1 MAKFLQA
8 SVSPETL
15 RIAIA
20 VARFNADITE
30 ALLDGALQTLTEAG
44 VPPEHIEVARVPG
57 AFELPLICRCYARSG
72 RFDAVLALGCII
84 RGQTP
89 HFDFVAGEAA
99 RGCMQTA
106 LDTGIPVV
114 FGVLT
119 TDDLAQAQVRS
130 DREMLR
136 SSNSQSAQRSEKQ
149 TPRSNKGAEAAL
161 VALEMTTLLEQIR

>member
-8 SVSPETL
+8 SVSGETL

-20 VARFNADITE
+20 VASFNADITD
-30 ALLDGALQTLTEAG
+30 ALLDGALQTLAEAG
-44 VPPEHIEVARVPG
+44 VPTDQIEVAHVPG
-57 AFELPLICRCYARSG
+57 AFELPLICRQYARSG
-72 RFDAVLALGCII
+72 RFDAVLALGCVI
-84 RGQTP
+84 RGETP
-89 HFDFVAGEAA
+89 HFDFVAGESA
-99 RGCMQTA
+99 RGCMQTS

-119 TDDLAQAQVRS
+119 TNDLAQAQYRA

-136 SSNSQSAQRSEKQ
+136 SSNSQTDQRSEKQ

-161 VALEMTTLLEQIR
+161 VALEMTSLLEQIR